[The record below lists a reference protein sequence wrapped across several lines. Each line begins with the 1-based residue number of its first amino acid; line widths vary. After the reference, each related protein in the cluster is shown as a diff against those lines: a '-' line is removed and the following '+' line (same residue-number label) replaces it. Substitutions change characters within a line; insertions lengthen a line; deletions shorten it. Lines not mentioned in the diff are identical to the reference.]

1 MKAIVTNDNRNR
13 GTLPSIFERTGIGA
27 LLILM
32 AVLSPFAFPA
42 PVQDKGASYRQAV
55 LSIQR
60 EIEANNLDGAS
71 ALITSASKEFPSD
84 GGIENLLGVVEIQ
97 RGHVSGARQAF
108 SAAIRHDPRL
118 AAAYLNLS
126 RIDMQAAASDL
137 VARNEALRLSEKVL
151 QLQPASD
158 EANYQIAAIL
168 NWTQSYSASLEH
180 LARLSAS
187 ARAQIGAEALLCAD
201 EAALG
206 HREAA
211 DRAAASLAANTD
223 LTEQDANTCLPSLRA
238 AHRADLIESI
248 FAAAAARQPLS
259 FSGLRILGLAQ
270 EAEGKLEQAR
280 ATLESAFVA
289 DSRSAAV
296 LVDLTRIAETAKDY
310 QGALGYLAHAREL
323 QPADASLPYEFGSI
337 CIKLGLYAESRK
349 AIAEAVRLAP
359 DNPEYNFGM
368 GTVVSFSQDPSEA
381 LPYLEK
387 YHALRSRDPEGI
399 LELGTTCFRAKD
411 FDSAVKWLKQVI
423 ADPKTSPDA
432 YFYLGRIA
440 RQEGHLDEAT
450 DDLKRSLALRPDHPD
465 VLAELGQICVT
476 TRSYPAAQSYFERA
490 IRLDRD
496 NYSANFGLLQL
507 YARTYDERREQQ
519 AKRFDEIKDKKEEQ
533 EREMMRVIEIRPD
546 GGPSNLQ

>member
-1 MKAIVTNDNRNR
+1 
-13 GTLPSIFERTGIGA
+13 
-27 LLILM
+27 M

-42 PVQDKGASYRQAV
+42 PVQDKGASYRQSV
-55 LSIQR
+55 LSIQQ

-71 ALITSASKEFPSD
+71 ALITSVSKEFPSD

-97 RGHVSGARQAF
+97 RGDVSGARQAF
-108 SAAIRHDPRL
+108 SASIRHDPRL

-126 RIDMQAAASDL
+126 RIDMQTAATDL

-151 QLQPASD
+151 QLEPASD
-158 EANYQIAAIL
+158 EANYQIATIS
-168 NWTQSYSASLEH
+168 NWTQSYRVSLEY
-180 LARLSAS
+180 LAKLSAS
-187 ARAQIGAEALLCAD
+187 ARAQVGAEALLCAD

-206 HREAA
+206 HREAT
-211 DRAAASLAANTD
+211 DRAATSLAANPD
-223 LTEQDANTCLPSLRA
+223 LTEQDANSCLPALRA

-248 FAAAAARQPLS
+248 FAAAASRQPLTS
-259 FSGLRILGLAQ
+259 SGLRILGLSQ

-280 ATLESAFVA
+280 ATLESSFAA
-289 DSRSAAV
+289 DSKSGAV
-296 LVDLTRIAETAKDY
+296 LVDLTRIAETTKDY

-323 QPADASLPYEFGSI
+323 QPADASLPYEFGTI
-337 CIKLGLYAESRK
+337 CLKLGLYAESRK

-359 DNPEYNFGM
+359 DNPEFNLGM

-387 YHALRSRDPEGI
+387 YHALRPRDPEGI
-399 LELGTTCFRAKD
+399 LELGETCFRAKD
-411 FDSAVKWLKQVI
+411 FDSAVKWLKQAI
-423 ADPKTSPDA
+423 AAPKTSPDA

-450 DDLKRSLALRPDHPD
+450 DELKRSLALRPDHPD

-490 IRLDRD
+490 IQLDRD
-496 NYSANFGLLQL
+496 NYAANFGLLQL
-507 YARTYDERREQQ
+507 YARTGDARREQQ